1 MSKNLYEAT
10 ILQLKGRALEAYAAL
25 DLLLKNPTGIPDHSN
40 WVDEIIRHA
49 KTLAEN
55 ENAIVKLQQYF
66 GKQLQSPAPQ
76 SKKMSTSENPE
87 KKEQLKQIMA
97 ETLKKR
103 QKELYPVV
111 EADASPQMVIP
122 ATPKK
127 KSKKT
132 KRDV

>member
-40 WVDEIIRHA
+40 WVDEIVRHA

-66 GKQLQSPAPQ
+66 GKQMQSPAPQ
-76 SKKMSTSENPE
+76 SKKMSASENPE

>member
-55 ENAIVKLQQYF
+55 ENAIVKMQQYF

>member
-40 WVDEIIRHA
+40 WVDEIVRHA